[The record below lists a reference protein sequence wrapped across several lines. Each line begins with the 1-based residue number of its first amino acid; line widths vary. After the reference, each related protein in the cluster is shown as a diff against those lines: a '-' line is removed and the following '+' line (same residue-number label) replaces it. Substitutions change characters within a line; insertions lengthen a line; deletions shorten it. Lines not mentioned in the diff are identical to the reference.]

1 MSEKY
6 EKKPIYEFCGTR
18 KMMVRLE
25 VIQATVMMPDMV
37 HAEVRLV
44 PVDCNRSAECKRQRI
59 SCLVYDREGLDPC
72 PEVWKGEL

>member
-6 EKKPIYEFCGTR
+6 EKKPIYEFCATR
-18 KMMVRLE
+18 NVMVRLE
-25 VIQATVMMPDMV
+25 VIQATVMMPDMA

-44 PVDCNRSAECKRQRI
+44 PVDCNRASECKRQRI

-72 PEVWKGEL
+72 PEVWKGEI

>member
-6 EKKPIYEFCGTR
+6 EKKPIYEFCGIR
-18 KMMVRLE
+18 KIMVRLE

-44 PVDCNRSAECKRQRI
+44 PVDCNRAAECKRKRI